1 MNRHLHKVLTE
12 LARGLVGQDYSAIR
26 ASYID
31 AIVAAMSN
39 YLHSDSSITAFR
51 NSYYRAVI
59 EHFDAAFITGYGD
72 AGGVI
77 SEMPEEDRA
86 WFISRQNG
94 ELGNVDSL
102 FEGLKILRK
111 EDEGSASFDAVLR
124 HAEGYA
130 RTLDSIYAEGY
141 MRGNREEMFIFVGI
155 DGQENCDEC
164 KAMKN
169 GEERKAEWIIKG
181 DLIPYPGTTH
191 YSCHG
196 WVCQHYWEST
206 KTGNILRA

>member
-111 EDEGSASFDAVLR
+111 EDEGGGSFDAVLR

-130 RTLDSIYAEGY
+130 RTLDAIYSEGY
-141 MRGNREEMFIFVGI
+141 MRGGRDEDFTFAGP
-155 DGQENCDEC
+155 DGQESCPEC
-164 KAMKN
+164 QAMK
-169 GEERKAEWIIKG
+169 GKTKKAKWVI
-181 DLIPYPGTTH
+181 DNDMIPYPGTPH
-191 YSCHG
+191 YSCKG
-196 WVCQHYWEST
+196 FACQHYWESE
-206 KTGNILRA
+206 KSGNILVA